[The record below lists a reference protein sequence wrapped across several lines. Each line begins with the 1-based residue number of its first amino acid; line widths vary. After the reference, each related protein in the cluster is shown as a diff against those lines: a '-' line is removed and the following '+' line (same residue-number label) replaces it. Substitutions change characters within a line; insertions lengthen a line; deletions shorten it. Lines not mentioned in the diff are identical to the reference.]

1 MDKAAASTARTDRIN
16 MLESLLTASSS
27 TLVAMSVQLSEA
39 EERERTCNGRARWQN
54 LRSMGDAKT
63 LLHLMFNVASLSR
76 YVNNAV
82 SSNGVYFC
90 KLEFLTFLMNLSS
103 GHRCCILTRP
113 GPLLHQVSIA
123 RHRRRG
129 QGTQGQAC
137 RVRRCLETK

>member
-1 MDKAAASTARTDRIN
+1 MAKEVADLRQEEEKSSSDVDDDVTSRAAMDKAAASTARTDRIN

-82 SSNGVYFC
+82 SFGGVIFISWS
-90 KLEFLTFLMNLSS
+90 F
-103 GHRCCILTRP
+103 
-113 GPLLHQVSIA
+113 
-123 RHRRRG
+123 
-129 QGTQGQAC
+129 
-137 RVRRCLETK
+137 

>member
-1 MDKAAASTARTDRIN
+1 MDKAAACTARTDRIN

-82 SSNGVYFC
+82 SSRWC
-90 KLEFLTFLMNLSS
+90 
-103 GHRCCILTRP
+103 
-113 GPLLHQVSIA
+113 LL
-123 RHRRRG
+123 
-129 QGTQGQAC
+129 
-137 RVRRCLETK
+137 L